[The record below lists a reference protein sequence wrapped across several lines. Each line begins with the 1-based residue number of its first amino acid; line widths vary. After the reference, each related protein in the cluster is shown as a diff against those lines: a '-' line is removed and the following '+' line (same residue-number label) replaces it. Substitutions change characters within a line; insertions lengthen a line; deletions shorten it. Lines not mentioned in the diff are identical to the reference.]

1 VINRIDQ
8 EEEAVERPFDA
19 AMFIRLIKYVRPYPR
34 LVGISIVA
42 ILLGTGTSLAIPYL
56 TKIAIDRDV
65 LPGNYRGLV
74 ELVAV
79 MAVVYAVRYFAYKTQ
94 TFVVSRLGEEI
105 LRDMRGQLF
114 HHIQRLNF
122 AFFDRIP
129 GGKIITRFVSDVSN
143 LNQLLSSGLVN
154 TLGNMVTLVGIIIT
168 MLVLKWNLALVSF
181 LILPILFL
189 LSTNFRRRM
198 VERWR
203 VVRRRNAI
211 ITATWAESLNGAR
224 VVIAYG
230 REEHDRKHFVGL
242 TWRYVSAFM
251 SAERMSAMFTPA
263 VNFAGTVGTAI
274 VFWYGSMLY
283 FHHQVSL
290 GLIVAF
296 IAYLASFWQP
306 ISQLGQFYNQLLVAM
321 ASAERVFEYLDQVPA
336 VVDREHARP
345 LPHIRGD
352 VTFDH
357 VVFHYQPDRPV
368 LRDVSFHVKAGQTV
382 ALVGQ
387 TGAGKSSILSL
398 VPRFYDVV
406 GGRIL
411 IDGVDIRDIQLRSL
425 RRQIALVLQET
436 FIFDATIRENIR
448 YGRPHATDAE
458 VEAAAKAARAHDF
471 IVELPEGYDTPVRE
485 RGSRLSLGQ
494 RQLLAFA
501 RAILADPRILI
512 LDEATASID
521 TRTELLV
528 QDGLRRLLKGRTA
541 FVAAHRLS
549 TIREADNIL
558 VIDAG
563 RLVESGTHE
572 ELMARRGYYYRL
584 LAAQFQLEDNGG
596 WFGRDRDP
604 EMTPATGV

>member
-1 VINRIDQ
+1 MINRIDQ
-8 EEEAVERPFDA
+8 EEEAVERPFDTG
-19 AMFIRLIKYVRPYPR
+19 MFIRLIKYVRPYPR
-34 LVGISIVA
+34 LLVASAIA
-42 ILLGTGTSLAIPYL
+42 ILLGTGTSLAIPYM
-56 TKIAIDRDV
+56 TKIAIDRDI

-74 ELVAV
+74 ELVVV
-79 MAVVYAVRYFAYKTQ
+79 MVGVYAVRYFAYKTQ

-105 LRDMRGQLF
+105 LRDLRGQLF

-122 AFFDRIP
+122 SFFDRIP
-129 GGKIITRFVSDVSN
+129 GGKIITRVLSDVSN

-168 MLVLKWNLALVSF
+168 MLILKWNLALVSF
-181 LILPILFL
+181 LILPVLVM

-203 VVRRRNAI
+203 TVRRRNAI

-230 REEHDRKHFVGL
+230 REDYDKKHFVDL
-242 TWRYVSAFM
+242 TWSYFRSFLSAM
-251 SAERMSAMFTPA
+251 RMSAMFGPA

-274 VFWYGSMLY
+274 VFWYGTIMYL
-283 FHHQVSL
+283 HHDVSL

-296 IAYLASFWQP
+296 VAYLASFWQP
-306 ISQLGQFYNQLLVAM
+306 ISQLGNFYNQLLVAM

-336 VVDREHARP
+336 VVDSEHARP
-345 LPHIRGD
+345 LPNMRGE

-357 VVFHYQPDRPV
+357 VVFQYQPNRPV
-368 LRDVSFHVKAGQTV
+368 LRDVSFHVNAGETI
-382 ALVGQ
+382 ALVGA

-411 IDGVDIRDIQLRSL
+411 IDGIDIREIELRSL
-425 RRQIALVLQET
+425 RRQVALVLQET
-436 FIFDATIRENIR
+436 FIFDATIRDNIR
-448 YGRPHATDAE
+448 YGRPNASDPE
-458 VEAAAKAARAHDF
+458 VEAAAQAARAHDF
-471 IVELPEGYDTPVRE
+471 IIQLPEGYDTPVRE

-528 QDGLRRLLKGRTA
+528 QDGLHRLLKGRTA

-549 TIREADNIL
+549 TIREADRIL
-558 VIDAG
+558 VIDQG
-563 RLVESGTHE
+563 KLVESGTHDQ
-572 ELMARRGYYYRL
+572 LLALRGYYHRL
-584 LAAQFQLEDNGG
+584 LSAQFKLEDNGG
-596 WFGRDRDP
+596 WFGHESQVAP
-604 EMTPATGV
+604 V